1 MLSVLAGVVDDYR
14 RCLARCAATVVRL
27 AQAGEQ

>member
-1 MLSVLAGVVDDYR
+1 MLSVLAGAADDYP
-14 RCLARCAATVVRL
+14 RCLARWAATVVRL